1 MSTIARPAAIAR
13 LTSTARLRAFFAPRS
28 IALVGASDGSAWA
41 RNVVQGIRLTG
52 SADRAVV
59 INPNRSNVLG
69 CRTLPTLQALDA
81 PVDLAY
87 LFVGPDNVEPVMRE
101 AAAAGVKN
109 VIVLAAGYSEAGAD
123 GVDRQQRLVQTAI
136 ELDMTAL
143 GPNSL
148 GFVNPAVAAPYGSGL
163 RAPLLSG
170 PVGFALQSGSLTSAL
185 IPFATGRGIG
195 CSLLAATGNEAV
207 ISSMDVFE
215 LLVEDERTRAIAL
228 FLETLRE
235 PQRFLQL
242 CERALQA
249 AKPVVVLKAGRSE
262 AGKRAAMAHTGALA
276 SDDAV
281 VDAVLRQAGVVRVTG
296 LEELV
301 TTVGLLGY
309 QARLPAGRRL
319 AVVTSS
325 GGGSNLLADRGADL
339 GFSLPNF
346 SDDTIGELKGML
358 PPFASPQNPL
368 DVTGFWMNT
377 GGAGQVLKPEDRA
390 LQTVLRDPVVDLVV
404 HVMTALPNEK
414 PADPAPAEARIHA
427 LAGVM
432 REGRVPSFSLTL
444 ASLPLEDYPREL
456 LAAAGIHLL
465 PGVDMGMA
473 AIAHATDWNERRLQR
488 LAELQQEEKAVAGA
502 GPAAPAAALAPRGA
516 PGTWSEWEA
525 RRFLEAC
532 GVPCVPAE
540 LVQTAEAAVVAAER
554 MGWPVVL
561 KLCSREI
568 PHKSDV
574 GGVALRLGD
583 AAAVRAAFARVS
595 QACAGKRLDGVLVS
609 PMRAQGVELL
619 LGVTRDATFGL
630 VLTVGLGGIWVEL
643 LKDVALRRLP
653 LTRTQIR
660 AMLAQLRGAPL
671 LQGARGGVSANFDL
685 LVEAVYRFAV
695 AAEALGPA
703 LVAAEVNPLLVH
715 ADRVEALDA
724 LVITERG

>member
-1 MSTIARPAAIAR
+1 MNSQSRPAEVAR
-13 LTSTARLRAFFAPRS
+13 LATPERLRRFFSPRH

-52 SADRAVV
+52 STDRAVV

-69 CRTLPTLQALDA
+69 CRTLPSLQALDEPA
-81 PVDLAY
+81 DLAY

-101 AAAAGVKN
+101 AAAAGIRN

-123 GVDRQQRLVQTAI
+123 GVDRQQKLVQTAI

-163 RAPLLSG
+163 RSPLLSG

-215 LLVEDERTRAIAL
+215 LLIEDGGTRAIAL

-235 PQRFLQL
+235 PQRFLEL

-281 VDAVLRQAGVVRVTG
+281 VDAVLREAGVVRVTG

-309 QARLPAGRRL
+309 APRLPAGRRL

-325 GGGSNLLADRGADL
+325 GGGSNLLADRGAEL
-339 GFSLPNF
+339 GFSLPAY
-346 SDDTIGELKGML
+346 SDATIGELKGML

-390 LQTVLRDPVVDLVV
+390 LQTVLRDPVIDLVV

-444 ASLPLEDYPREL
+444 ANLPLEDYPREL

-473 AIAHATDWNERRLQR
+473 AIAHATDWNERRLLR
-488 LAELQQEEKAVAGA
+488 LAQAQHEGQVATGA
-502 GPAAPAAALAPRGA
+502 GTAAAVAPRGA

-525 RRFLEAC
+525 RCFLEAN

-540 LVQTAEAAVVAAER
+540 LVQTADAAVAAAER
-554 MGWPVVL
+554 LGWPVVL

-574 GGVALRLGD
+574 GGVALRLAD
-583 AAAVRAAFARVS
+583 AAAVRAAFARVR
-595 QACAGKRLDGVLVS
+595 QAGEGKRLDGVLVS

-619 LGVTRDATFGL
+619 LGVTPDPTFGL
-630 VLTVGLGGIWVEL
+630 VLTLGLGGIWVEL

-685 LVEAVYRFAV
+685 LVEAVYRFAA

-715 ADRVEALDA
+715 ADRIEALDA
-724 LVITERG
+724 LVITA